1 MTTDH
6 NQQDKD
12 MQDQNEIIKTMAVLY
27 QRAHH
32 PEKAAKTA
40 SAADQALEFRRAT
53 ERGRRIMRGETDE
66 EDRGRKVMRGETKE
80 AKRGREVMEA
90 AKRGLRNFPPARQVV
105 K

>member
-1 MTTDH
+1 
-6 NQQDKD
+6 

-53 ERGRRIMRGETDE
+53 ERGRKLMRGEDDATL
-66 EDRGRKVMRGETKE
+66 
-80 AKRGREVMEA
+80 RGREALRAIAASKA
-90 AKRGLRNFPPARQVV
+90 AKKIERTFPPAREVV

>member
-1 MTTDH
+1 
-6 NQQDKD
+6 

-53 ERGRRIMRGETDE
+53 ERGRRIMRGETPE
-66 EDRGRKVMRGETKE
+66 VQ
-80 AKRGREVMEA
+80 RGRETMQAIKESQA
-90 AKRGLRNFPPARQVV
+90 GKRGLKSFPPARQVV